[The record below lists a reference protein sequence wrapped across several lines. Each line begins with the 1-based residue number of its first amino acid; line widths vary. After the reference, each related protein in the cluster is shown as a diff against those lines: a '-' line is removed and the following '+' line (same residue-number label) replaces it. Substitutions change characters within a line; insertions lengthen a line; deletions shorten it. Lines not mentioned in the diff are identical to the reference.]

1 MKTNG
6 TLSLCLLMLIIL
18 GSFATSN
25 AVESD
30 ISCLRSIKESLE
42 DPLQRLFNWNFDNS
56 TQGFICSFTGVGCW
70 HDDENKV
77 LNIRLSDMGLRGSFP
92 MGLKNCTSM
101 TGLDLSGNDISGPI
115 PSNLTDV
122 LPFITSL
129 DLSNNN
135 LSGPIPP
142 SISNCSFIN
151 LLKLDSNH
159 LTGQIPP
166 EMAYL
171 NRIKVFSVANNDL
184 SGPVP
189 LFRSI
194 SIVSAQSY
202 ANNLGLCGGPLDTC
216 EHEDGDDLFLIGFVV
231 GFPIFTILSMLFM
244 FCSPALSIDNMLS
257 YLLLIKNIERR
268 LHHLIPR
275 SPQILLEGE
284 SSSDEGTMKANGDSS
299 LCLWILIIL
308 ASFYTTINA
317 VESDIRCLT
326 SIKESLEDPE
336 NALSTWVFNH
346 TTHGFICRFT
356 GVDCWHPDEDK
367 VLNIRLPDMGLR
379 GSFPMGLQNC
389 TSMTGLDLSGN
400 DISGPIP
407 SDIKYVLPLITS
419 LDLSNNNLSGP
430 IPLGIANCTYIH
442 LLRLDNNHLTGQI
455 PPEMAHLGRI
465 REFSVANNDLSGPV
479 PIFQDISIVS
489 AQSYANNLG
498 LCGGPL
504 DACEHEDHDDLF
516 LRGFV
521 VGFPLFTTLTTLF
534 LLLRSPGISNMLSYL
549 LPIKKTERRLH
560 HLIPRSPQILLEEE
574 SSSDEGKVKSSLSL
588 SRSCSYVFDTQV
600 MAMEKLIR
608 RMSLVEL
615 EMATNE
621 FNDKNVIGHGNIG
634 VMYKGAFINGLLL
647 AVKRLHRFE
656 SLEKEFLTEIKI
668 LGRLR
673 QTNLV
678 PLVGFCFEMEKKF
691 LKQLMVLAEFTSKFS
706 C

>member
-1 MKTNG
+1 MQHTLDSLKMKTNG

-284 SSSDEGTMKANGDSS
+284 SSSDEGT
-299 LCLWILIIL
+299 
-308 ASFYTTINA
+308 
-317 VESDIRCLT
+317 
-326 SIKESLEDPE
+326 
-336 NALSTWVFNH
+336 
-346 TTHGFICRFT
+346 
-356 GVDCWHPDEDK
+356 
-367 VLNIRLPDMGLR
+367 
-379 GSFPMGLQNC
+379 
-389 TSMTGLDLSGN
+389 
-400 DISGPIP
+400 
-407 SDIKYVLPLITS
+407 
-419 LDLSNNNLSGP
+419 
-430 IPLGIANCTYIH
+430 
-442 LLRLDNNHLTGQI
+442 
-455 PPEMAHLGRI
+455 
-465 REFSVANNDLSGPV
+465 
-479 PIFQDISIVS
+479 
-489 AQSYANNLG
+489 
-498 LCGGPL
+498 
-504 DACEHEDHDDLF
+504 
-516 LRGFV
+516 
-521 VGFPLFTTLTTLF
+521 
-534 LLLRSPGISNMLSYL
+534 
-549 LPIKKTERRLH
+549 
-560 HLIPRSPQILLEEE
+560 
-574 SSSDEGKVKSSLSL
+574 VKSSHSL
-588 SRSCSYVFDTQV
+588 SRSCSYMFNTQV
-600 MAMEKLIR
+600 TAMEKLIHR
-608 RMSLVEL
+608 LSLVEL

-621 FNDKNVIGHGNIG
+621 FSDKNVIGHGNIG
-634 VMYKGAFINGLLL
+634 VMYKGANRALYMTQCVFVANYVFIVKIISQNSINGYKFFHHSYVVTVLCQ
-647 AVKRLHRFE
+647 VEFKRSSE
-656 SLEKEFLTEIKI
+656 SHAQDSRPRSHQYSTPRK
-668 LGRLR
+668 R
-673 QTNLV
+673 QTN
-678 PLVGFCFEMEKKF
+678 PCFVEI
-691 LKQLMVLAEFTSKFS
+691 LAGK
-706 C
+706 